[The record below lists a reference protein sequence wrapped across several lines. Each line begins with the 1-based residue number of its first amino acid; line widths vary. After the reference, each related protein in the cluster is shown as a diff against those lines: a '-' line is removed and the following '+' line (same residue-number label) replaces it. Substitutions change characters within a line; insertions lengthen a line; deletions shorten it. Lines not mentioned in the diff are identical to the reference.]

1 MLRGRTVKLDPTPT
15 QAEKLSSHVG
25 AARFAYNTVLSH
37 VQDCYARGEK
47 IDLSGYG
54 LRRWWN
60 ANKEDLAP
68 WWKEN
73 SKEAYSN
80 AILNLGKALR
90 RFFNS
95 VKAGKSRK
103 IKVGFPRPKR
113 KGVKDSYTIT
123 TGSFGVTDVRGITL
137 PRIGRIHTLEPLNDI
152 DPETVKSVTIRRKAD
167 GWYASLTLD
176 LPDTEPQRKT
186 TGQTVG
192 IDVGL
197 ESYAVFSTGEVFDHP
212 KALKRYERKRR
223 RLAQSVS
230 RKKLGSSNREKAKVK
245 LARLDQ
251 KIGNIRLDARHK
263 LSRFVADNYDEVA
276 IEGLSVSS
284 MMKNRRLA
292 KAIADS
298 AWYSFRTL
306 VEYKCEKQ
314 DVRVTVADV
323 WYASSK
329 TCSTCG
335 QVKAKLDLSE
345 RVFECQSCGL
355 VLDRD
360 LNAAKNLDSLNP
372 SVAAST
378 AETLNACGRE
388 VSPGMENSNLRRTRM
403 KQESSVTVLT

>member
-15 QAEKLSSHVG
+15 QAEKLASHVG
-25 AARFAYNTVLSH
+25 AARFTYNTVLSH
-37 VQDCYARGEK
+37 VQDCHARGEK

-90 RFFNS
+90 RFFDS
-95 VKAGKSRK
+95 VKTGKPRK
-103 IKVGFPRPKR
+103 VKVGFPRPKR

-176 LPDTEPQRKT
+176 LPDTEPRRKT

-212 KALKRYERKRR
+212 KTLKRYERKRR

-251 KIGNIRLDARHK
+251 KIANIRLDTRHK

-306 VEYKCEKQ
+306 VEYKCEEQ

-388 VSPGMENSNLRRTRM
+388 VSPEMENSNLRRTRM
-403 KQESSVTVLT
+403 KQESSVTVFT